1 MSRRRRAARAGAAS
15 LVVGALAAFGP
26 APVLGHAIGDVFTL
40 PIPLGLYLVG
50 AGLAVAA
57 SFIVSAIVIRPPSE
71 RPRYP
76 VMPLSPGLARV
87 GRVLLQSLGLAWW
100 LGTILAGYL
109 VEPSSPLPAILFW
122 IGIWVGLPVSAILL
136 GNPWPSLSPFRTLFA
151 AIESVARLLGTRR
164 MDAGLRYPR
173 RLARWPAV
181 VLLFVGGWAELI
193 LPDHTTP
200 LMVANLLIGYTVLTL
215 AGMALFGS
223 VAWLRH
229 AELFEVLLGWFGRV
243 GPVGRRV
250 VDPEVCA
257 GCAEGCDPDHCVDC
271 PECAAA
277 ADSGERRPELRPWF
291 TGLTEVRSAGWS
303 DAAFI
308 VLALATVTYD
318 GISETVFWGR
328 ITDPLFSVLWD
339 LIGPYPSVL
348 VGQTIGLLS
357 VWLVFLAAFTA
368 AVWLMRRMHDPGEW
382 PMPIGFATGAYA
394 ATLLPIAGGYFLA
407 HYLTVVIQGAI
418 WVPALLADPLSTVP
432 PRLDWFPVSA
442 IWYLSVGAIVLG
454 HIVAVVLAHR
464 LALRDARLRPVLAG
478 LPLVLLMVGY
488 TVLSL
493 WIIAAPITVEPG
505 TAPSAAIVRA
515 H

>member
-1 MSRRRRAARAGAAS
+1 MSSGPPETTRVTRRQQCRAAWQRSAA
-15 LVVGALAAFGP
+15 A
-26 APVLGHAIGDVFTL
+26 
-40 PIPLGLYLVG
+40 
-50 AGLAVAA
+50 
-57 SFIVSAIVIRPPSE
+57 
-71 RPRYP
+71 
-76 VMPLSPGLARV
+76 
-87 GRVLLQSLGLAWW
+87 LLQLLGLAWW
-100 LGTILAGYL
+100 LGTIVAGYL
-109 VEPSSPLPAILFW
+109 VNASSPLPAVLFW
-122 IGIWVGLPVSAILL
+122 IGIWVGLPVATILL
-136 GNPWPSLSPFRTLFA
+136 GNPWTSLSPFRTLFGLLESA
-151 AIESVARLLGTRR
+151 AR
-164 MDAGLRYPR
+164 MVGLDQLDAGLRYPI

-181 VLLFVGGWAELI
+181 VLLFAGGWAELI

-200 LMVANLLIGYTVLTL
+200 LMVANLLIGYTLLTV
-215 AGMALFGS
+215 AGMTLFGK

-257 GCAEGCDPDHCVDC
+257 GCAEGCDPSHCVDC
-271 PECAAA
+271 PECSAA
-277 ADSGERRPELRPWF
+277 ADVGERRPELRPWF
-291 TGLTEVRSAGWS
+291 VGLTEVQKVGWS

-328 ITDPLFSVLWD
+328 LTDPLFAALWD
-339 LIGPYPSVL
+339 LLGPYRSVL
-348 VGQTIGLLS
+348 AGQTIGLLG
-357 VWLVFLAAFTA
+357 VWLVFLAAFAA
-368 AVWLMRRMHDPGEW
+368 AVWLMRRMHDPGEQ
-382 PMPIGFATGAYA
+382 PMSMTLAMGSYG
-394 ATLLPIAGGYFLA
+394 ATLLPIAAGYFIA
-407 HYLTVVIQGAI
+407 HYLTVVIQGSI
-418 WVPALLADPLSTVP
+418 WVPALLADPLSTLP

-505 TAPSAAIVRA
+505 TAPAATITRA